1 MKQKNTYSIFK
12 GRRPPEYVV
21 ANDAKE
27 VSCRL
32 ANLLETLRR
41 IHTLDVLLERLD
53 IIRIRL
59 PQTSETRDSPDT
71 QSRARARDQRHS
83 EPFRLERTGNPRVE

>member
-21 ANDAKE
+21 ANDSKE

-32 ANLLETLRR
+32 PNLLETLRC
-41 IHTLDVLLERLD
+41 IHTLDVLLERLY

-59 PQTSETRDSPDT
+59 PD
-71 QSRARARDQRHS
+71 
-83 EPFRLERTGNPRVE
+83 PRNT